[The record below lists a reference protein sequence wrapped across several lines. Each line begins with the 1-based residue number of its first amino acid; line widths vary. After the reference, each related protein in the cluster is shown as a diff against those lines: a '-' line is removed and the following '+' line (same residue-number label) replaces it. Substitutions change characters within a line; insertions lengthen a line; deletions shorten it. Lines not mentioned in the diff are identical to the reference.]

1 MMEKSLLFKWVIFL
15 LWAYK
20 ADHSQHWLIVLHK
33 SQKGQKKY
41 HSTFFLIIFYGWL
54 LAFSILSFPI
64 IFSSSQESLC
74 SPPTGVYHDEI
85 KAAKEKIYVVLVYK
99 KSFFSP
105 LFDRRYKPYNLER
118 GKKKNKQKPTKPNPR
133 RREQHWRVLSGIQAI
148 RPPSLSFVPLSVML
162 RNRRPLKSAL
172 MRPKRHSSL
181 LSPLPWS
188 FWHSGF
194 GSHTQAH
201 TPPRVT
207 SDEVMV
213 HWVFPCGV
221 SSDVGSCVWKSFEIF
236 RRLMSWPGCYWSID
250 FFFFNFFFFFFFAF
264 FTFPFP

>member
-85 KAAKEKIYVVLVYK
+85 KAAKEK
-99 KSFFSP
+99 
-105 LFDRRYKPYNLER
+105 NLCCS
-118 GKKKNKQKPTKPNPR
+118 GLQK
-133 RREQHWRVLSGIQAI
+133 V
-148 RPPSLSFVPLSVML
+148 F
-162 RNRRPLKSAL
+162 
-172 MRPKRHSSL
+172 L
-181 LSPLPWS
+181 LSS
-188 FWHSGF
+188 
-194 GSHTQAH
+194 
-201 TPPRVT
+201 V
-207 SDEVMV
+207 
-213 HWVFPCGV
+213 
-221 SSDVGSCVWKSFEIF
+221 
-236 RRLMSWPGCYWSID
+236 
-250 FFFFNFFFFFFFAF
+250 
-264 FTFPFP
+264 